1 MTNNKNLKWRSF
13 HRWAGLLFSIFI
25 LVFCISGILLNHRAA
40 IAGCDVNRS
49 LLPSSYHI
57 RNYNNG
63 ILKGTLRLGPD
74 SILVYGNSGLW
85 LTDNSFAHWRE
96 MNGGLPSGSDRRNV
110 RNVVRTP
117 DGAIWAAAQYDL
129 FRHTGNRWKRVDLPG
144 NSERVTDVTLS
155 PDSTQII
162 ALTRSEIYTIPV
174 STARD
179 ARVIHLQAAEGHN
192 PKVSLFKTTW
202 MLHSGELFGITGR
215 IIVDII
221 AVVIIFL
228 CVTGIVIFILPRR
241 LRAAAARNLTARV
254 GRLASWLKWN
264 VRWHDRVGYW
274 LIALTLLIAVTGMCL
289 RPPLMIP
296 LVLTKTAPLPG
307 SALDNDNPWHDRL
320 RAIRYDDR
328 LGKWLI
334 STSEGFVTVD
344 AGFKT
349 RPVAVDASKAPSVS
363 PMGINVFEK
372 DADGR
377 WIAGS
382 FSGMF
387 RWDPVTGEVTDYFT
401 GRKPERGQ
409 GRPVASFMASGYTA
423 DAAGPVAVD
432 YANGTDRLGEM
443 PAELAAQPMSL
454 WNTALELHVG
464 RCYNPFL
471 GPLSDLFVFIAGL
484 LLTLVLISGLIIRRR
499 HRCRNFH

>member
-1 MTNNKNLKWRSF
+1 MAKNRKLTWKGF
-13 HRWAGLLFSIFI
+13 HRWVGLVFSVFI
-25 LVFCISGILLNHRAA
+25 LVFCISGILLNHREA

-85 LTDNSFAHWRE
+85 LTDNSFAHWCA
-96 MNGGLPSGSDRRNV
+96 MNEGLPTGADRRNV
-110 RNVVRTP
+110 RNVVRSA

-129 FRHTGNRWKRVDLPG
+129 FRHTGRQWTPVALPG
-144 NSERVTDVTLS
+144 NTERVTDVTLS
-155 PDSTQII
+155 PDSTRTI
-162 ALTRSEIYTIPV
+162 ALTRSKIYSIDAANT
-174 STARD
+174 RD
-179 ARVIHLQAAEGHN
+179 ARVIPLQAAEGHSTE
-192 PKVSLFKTTW
+192 VSLFKTIW
-202 MLHSGELFGITGR
+202 LLHSGGLFGITGR
-215 IIVDII
+215 IIVDTV

-228 CVTGIVIFILPRR
+228 CFTGIVIFIVPHR
-241 LRAAAARNLTARV
+241 LRAAARRKLTTRV
-254 GRLASWLKWN
+254 RWLATWLKWN
-264 VRWHDRVGYW
+264 VRWHDRAGYW
-274 LIALTLLIAVTGMCL
+274 LIALTLLISVTGMCL

-296 LVLTKTAPLPG
+296 LVLTTTEPLPY
-307 SALDNDNPWHDRL
+307 STLDNDNPWHDRL
-320 RAIRYDDR
+320 RAARFDDR

-349 RPVAVDASKAPSVS
+349 RPVFLDISKTPPVS
-363 PMGINVFEK
+363 PMGINVFER
-372 DADGR
+372 DTLGR
-377 WIAGS
+377 WIVGS

-387 RWDPVTGEVTDYFT
+387 RWDPATGEVTDYFT
-401 GRKPERGQ
+401 GKKAERSH
-409 GRPVASFMASGYTA
+409 GRPVAAFMAAGYTA
-423 DAAGPVAVD
+423 EAREPIAVD
-432 YANGTDRLGEM
+432 YAKGTDRLGEM
-443 PAELAAQPMSL
+443 PAELATQPMSL

-484 LLTLVLISGLIIRRR
+484 LLTLILISGLIIHRR
-499 HRCRNFH
+499 HA